1 MSVSVCFTSLDAPIL
16 GAYMLIS
23 IIFFSCIDIFKVLKI
38 TRNLGFYTVKI
49 SFFNLANISF
59 KNETKRFEDD
69 KNLRKWVTS

>member
-1 MSVSVCFTSLDAPIL
+1 
-16 GAYMLIS
+16 MLIN
-23 IIFFSCIDIFKVLKI
+23 ITFFSFIDIFKVLKV

-49 SFFNLANISF
+49 SFLNLAKISF